1 MKKILLGMA
10 CMALMASCSKVN
22 ISEEDDHVTSGL
34 YKIVATYNS
43 STAETKFPVSIG
55 LSIGSDGN
63 LYTYN
68 VDGSVKK
75 VDGKVYLLNSSA
87 SVRDT
92 TVTVFTDKKSS
103 LTLAFTAVSIE
114 DGNKLSYDISISRDG
129 KEIERFKEQDLVL
142 NAENDKSIIY

>member
-1 MKKILLGMA
+1 M
-10 CMALMASCSKVN
+10 
-22 ISEEDDHVTSGL
+22 
-34 YKIVATYNS
+34 
-43 STAETKFPVSIG
+43 
-55 LSIGSDGN
+55 
-63 LYTYN
+63 
-68 VDGSVKK
+68 
-75 VDGKVYLLNSSA
+75 YLLNSYA

-103 LTLAFTAVSIE
+103 LALAFTAVSIE